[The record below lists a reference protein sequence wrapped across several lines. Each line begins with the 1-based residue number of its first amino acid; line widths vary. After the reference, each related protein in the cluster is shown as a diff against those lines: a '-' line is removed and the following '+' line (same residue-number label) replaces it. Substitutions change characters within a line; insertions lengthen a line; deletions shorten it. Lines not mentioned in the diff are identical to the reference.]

1 MQFICFIYSEE
12 PSITQQ
18 HPLSSAA
25 YWSLTQKKVHLVWT
39 PFLYF
44 AAAGCSR
51 LSLKFLY
58 LVSSYNLCLLWTNS
72 KFSACW
78 REIFFI
84 CNQHK
89 PFCWSLAHWPN
100 TGSLCGL
107 FTHFILMVISGGL
120 KIGFQYSLHNSKS
133 YNIKRLK
140 MNKALFGLDNSH
152 DFKKSQFTNCPHWL
166 MIIFN
171 GPGWLSLLNFLV
183 FMMTGTINVIQLS
196 CCFCFE
202 VKKAQS

>member
-1 MQFICFIYSEE
+1 MFHWFYQNGLIAFDIMFSVKYSHAHLICFIYSEE
-12 PSITQQ
+12 PSIAQQ

-25 YWSLTQKKVHLVWT
+25 YWSLTQKKVYLVWT

-120 KIGFQYSLHNSKS
+120 KIGFQYSLHNSKCQKML
-133 YNIKRLK
+133 IKK
-140 MNKALFGLDNSH
+140 VE
-152 DFKKSQFTNCPHWL
+152 
-166 MIIFN
+166 I
-171 GPGWLSLLNFLV
+171 
-183 FMMTGTINVIQLS
+183 
-196 CCFCFE
+196 E
-202 VKKAQS
+202 

>member
-1 MQFICFIYSEE
+1 MESFLKHETLYVSLILSKWVNCHWHHVFSLVFPYAFYLFHSEE
-12 PSITQQ
+12 PSIAQQ

-25 YWSLTQKKVHLVWT
+25 YWRLTPKKVHLVWT

-120 KIGFQYSLHNSKS
+120 KIRFQYSLHNSKC
-133 YNIKRLK
+133 YNIKRVK
-140 MNKALFGLDNSH
+140 MNKAFFG
-152 DFKKSQFTNCPHWL
+152 Q
-166 MIIFN
+166 
-171 GPGWLSLLNFLV
+171 
-183 FMMTGTINVIQLS
+183 
-196 CCFCFE
+196 
-202 VKKAQS
+202 